1 MNRRDEIKL
10 TADEQT
16 TFLRETRKVSLATV
30 GKDGYPHLVA
40 MNYIARDGA
49 IYMSSYGKAQK
60 VMNIRRNPKVAVM
73 AESGKSYAQLRGVMI
88 RGECEIIEDRETV
101 YQLMRAIRARD
112 TGEANM
118 PPMPENFVTKR
129 VILKVVPQKITSW
142 DHSKLG
148 GRY

>member
-10 TADEQT
+10 TPAEQE
-16 TFLRETRKVSLATV
+16 TFLRDTRKVSLGTI

-60 VMNIRRNPKVAVM
+60 VLNIRRNPKVAVM

-88 RGECEIIEDRETV
+88 RGECEIIEDRDTV
-101 YQLMRAIRARD
+101 YKMMQAIRGRE
-112 TGEANM
+112 TGEASM

-129 VILKVVPQKITSW
+129 VILKVVPKKLTSW